1 MRLRRFLMF
10 SLLAVVLGAVLA
22 GAGYWAYWNFYA
34 RFRPVLIAKNTAEIE
49 RLLDQAGWVA
59 PNRTGPYLYMITYR
73 ACAECARYQREEFP
87 KLAEA
92 NVDTRVITFARA
104 DADGVPQSAPS
115 ERSTVA
121 ELWINRDWNLYL
133 NWMAT
138 PRQSWTAPGLRRADG
153 DFARTAV
160 VDASRQFLGKL
171 EPLLAANGLSL
182 RTGYPIL
189 IWRDRDGQMKACACT
204 DTRTYRFVRQDLG
217 VADEKPRFIAL
228 PLPEPEPDVSEAP
241 DTVPAAPAAQRQRPD
256 PLATPTAPIPYNGKG
271 SPPPPPAKKTEP
283 APGTQPTK
291 PSDSSN
297 IFY

>member
-1 MRLRRFLMF
+1 MF

-22 GAGYWAYWNFYA
+22 GAGYWGYWNFYA
-34 RFRPVLIAKNTAEIE
+34 RFRPVVIAKNTAEIQ

-59 PNRTGPYLYMITYR
+59 PNRTGQWVYMITYR
-73 ACAECARYQREEFP
+73 ACAECAKYQREEFP

-92 NVDTRVITFARA
+92 NIDTRVITFARA
-104 DADGVPQSAPS
+104 DADGVAQSTPA

-121 ELWINRDWNLYL
+121 ELWINRDWNLFL

-160 VDASRQFLGKL
+160 VDASRSFLGKL

-204 DTRTYRFVRQDLG
+204 DPRTYRFIREDLG
-217 VADEKPRFIAL
+217 VADEKPRFITL
-228 PLPEPEPDVSEAP
+228 PMPEPLVEPDMEP
-241 DTVPAAPAAQRQRPD
+241 ETTVPAPAPARPRTD
-256 PLATPTAPIPYNGKG
+256 PLATPSAPIPYNGKG
-271 SPPPPPAKKTEP
+271 TPPPAPPAKKSDP